1 MALSKFGSSRF
12 KESQSASDMT
22 DSPLASRQLLGLA
35 ASAADP
41 GGTEDANAAHNSEAC
56 QWASRARDLLAMAK
70 NAMWPHM
77 RLKGRIGGLK
87 RRKHALARSANIQ
100 LQKSAHVVQVAVL
113 NRTRANRVDERL
125 DSNKP
130 SSWKRNRSREDEA
143 AFSDSGPTVLF

>member
-1 MALSKFGSSRF
+1 MLILALSKFCSSRF
-12 KESQSASDMT
+12 KASQSVSDMT
-22 DSPLASRQLLGLA
+22 DSPLTSRQLLDLA

-70 NAMWPHM
+70 NAMRPHHLE

-87 RRKHALARSANIQ
+87 SSRQRQGALFSAGKGQ
-100 LQKSAHVVQVAVL
+100 FQKIVHVVQVRVL
-113 NRTRANRVDERL
+113 NRTRAIRANELL

-130 SSWKRNRSREDEA
+130 HATN
-143 AFSDSGPTVLF
+143 